1 MKWKWVLNG
10 RAMIS
15 GSIVW
20 RRVGITLATGGLL
33 LGVFLNWLFPLPE
46 GPPLP
51 GPYAVGTLSFEI
63 LAEEGSPGLV
73 AQAWYPAKSGDKAAP
88 ARWLPDPALAPK
100 FPFHRIGGAFARS
113 LENPTP
119 ADTPA
124 RFPVIFYE
132 HSWTGHRA
140 ENVAQVENLASRG
153 FAIIA
158 VDHPGQAARVK
169 YANGTVVLSRLPAEL
184 DFSTQETVLNF
195 EKWAEPCLRDR
206 AANLARVRRA
216 LDRGAVPRLA
226 GRLDLEKSGV
236 FGFSFGGTS
245 ALRLCAVD
253 PSFVAGADEDGLFL
267 GDQFPQGPFLFFDEE
282 MPGWLL
288 KEATPVEG
296 PGEALIR
303 ESEAR
308 ILAAMKKTGRFRQI
322 LDGTRHESFTDRI
335 FICRIPRLARVGT
348 RPAAEIHRIIT
359 NRLADFFIQQ
369 LPPAGPAE

>member
-1 MKWKWVLNG
+1 MTPV
-10 RAMIS
+10 
-15 GSIVW
+15 SIGW
-20 RRVGITLATGGLL
+20 RRVWITLAVGGLL
-33 LGVFLNWLFPLPE
+33 SGLFLNWLFPLPE

-51 GPYAVGTLSFEI
+51 GPHAVGTFSFEI
-63 LAEEGSPGLV
+63 PAEGYAPALV
-73 AQAWYPAKSGDKAAP
+73 AQAWYPAENDDKAAH

-100 FPFHRIGGAFARS
+100 FPFHRIGSALARS
-113 LENPTP
+113 LGNPAA

-153 FAIIA
+153 FAVIA

-169 YANGTVVLSRLPAEL
+169 YADGTVVLSRLPAEL

-206 AANLARVRRA
+206 AANLARIRQT

-226 GRLDLEKSGV
+226 GRLNLEKSGV

-267 GDQFPQGPFLFFDEE
+267 GDQNPQGPFLFFDEE

-288 KEATPVEG
+288 QKAAPTEG

-303 ESEAR
+303 KSEAR
-308 ILAAMKKTGRFRQI
+308 IRNAMQKIGRFREV
-322 LDGTRHESFTDRI
+322 LEGTRHESFTDRI
-335 FICRIPRLARVGT
+335 FTCRIPRLARVGT
-348 RPAAEIHRIIT
+348 RPAEEIHQIIT
-359 NRLADFFIQQ
+359 NRLAEFFGKQ
-369 LPPAGPAE
+369 LSPTGSAE